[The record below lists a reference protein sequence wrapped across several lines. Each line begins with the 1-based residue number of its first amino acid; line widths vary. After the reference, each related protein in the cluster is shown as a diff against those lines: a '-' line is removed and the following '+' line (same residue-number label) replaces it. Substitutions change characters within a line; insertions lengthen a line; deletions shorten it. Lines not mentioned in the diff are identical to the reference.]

1 MVMST
6 VIFSAMAGAI
16 ALAIVSSMH
25 RPDPKHPKNVFLI
38 SLLVLLLLHTL
49 GELLIASGGYQFAP
63 QLVGLELPLRMLM
76 GPALYLYTGSIIPTE
91 KLRVWPTIGLALLGL
106 LLIALVMSPFFQ
118 LTAAEKLT
126 LANPEI
132 RDPDLFR
139 LMLIICS
146 ATSVIFVVYTLC
158 YVFAALRL
166 QARHRRRVMEQYAN
180 IESRSLDWLRSML
193 VVWGLVWLLYIS
205 DSMLWVLNMQPPG
218 LGIVLAITYAL
229 AVIFFAHLALHQSTP
244 QLEIIQGTTG
254 SAPIT
259 SERKPPP
266 TFDRGGS
273 LAPERMQ
280 RIALKL
286 RHVMENDRLFTNNE
300 LSLRHLVDATKTTAN
315 HLSETFSQHL
325 KTNFFQFVNE
335 YRVAEAK
342 KLLVASDATV
352 TAIAFEVGYNSRST
366 FNSAF
371 KKETGLT
378 PTGFRNRAKGLDKE
392 ENFS

>member
-1 MVMST
+1 MST
-6 VIFSAMAGAI
+6 IIFSAMAGAI

-49 GELLIASGGYQFAP
+49 GELLIASGGYRFAP

-76 GPALYLYTGSIIPTE
+76 GPALYLYTRSMMPTE
-91 KLRVWPTIGLALLGL
+91 KLRVWPTVGLALLGL
-106 LLIALVMSPFFQ
+106 LAITLVMSPFFQ
-118 LTAAEKLT
+118 LTAEEKLA

-132 RDPDLFR
+132 RDPGLFR

-146 ATSVIFVVYTLC
+146 ATSVIFVVFTLC

-166 QARHRRRVMEQYAN
+166 QAQHRRRVMEQYAN

-193 VVWGLVWLLYIS
+193 VVWGFVWLLYIL
-205 DSMLWVLNMQPPG
+205 DNMLWVLNMQPPG
-218 LGIVLAITYAL
+218 LDMVLAVSYAL
-229 AVIFFAHLALHQSTP
+229 AVILFAHLALHQSTP
-244 QLEIIQGTTG
+244 KLEIIQGNTA

-259 SERKPPP
+259 SEIETPPA
-266 TFDRGGS
+266 FDRAAS

-286 RHVMENDRLFTNNE
+286 RHVMENERLFTNNE

-335 YRVAEAK
+335 YRVTEAK
-342 KLLVASDATV
+342 QLLATSDATV
-352 TAIAFEVGYNSRST
+352 TTIAFEVGYNSRST

-378 PTGFRNRAKGLDKE
+378 PTGFRNHVKGLDQE
-392 ENFS
+392 EKFS